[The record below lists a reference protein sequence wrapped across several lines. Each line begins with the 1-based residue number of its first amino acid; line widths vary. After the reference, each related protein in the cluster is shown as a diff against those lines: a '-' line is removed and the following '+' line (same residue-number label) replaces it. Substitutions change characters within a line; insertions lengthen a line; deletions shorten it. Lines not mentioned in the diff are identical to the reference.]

1 MLVMWVMV
9 LIRKRCVC
17 AGPLDGASFNLGWR

>member
-1 MLVMWVMV
+1 MLVTLDMV

-17 AGPLDGASFNLGWR
+17 AGPLDGASLNLGWR